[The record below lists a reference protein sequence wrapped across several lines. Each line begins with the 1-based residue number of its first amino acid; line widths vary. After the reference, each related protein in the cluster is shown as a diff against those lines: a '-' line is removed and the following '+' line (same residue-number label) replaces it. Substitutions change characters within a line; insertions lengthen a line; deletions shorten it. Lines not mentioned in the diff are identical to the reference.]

1 MFKKE
6 QINQEKHAASMLY
19 FDLMSIEDYLKNE
32 RGAVNIRYSSDW
44 QNMISN
50 CAFLLPDN
58 IMFLHE
64 NNSINMKRR
73 NNEYQEVVDLLKK
86 KCGE

>member
-1 MFKKE
+1 MKKE
-6 QINQEKHAASMLY
+6 
-19 FDLMSIEDYLKNE
+19 SILEYQSLKE
-32 RGAVNIRYSSDW
+32 T
-44 QNMISN
+44 
-50 CAFLLPDN
+50 
-58 IMFLHE
+58 MFLHE